1 MRFNV
6 LCKKTE
12 GALYEMKLLSF
23 KVNNQ
28 IKFGPK
34 VKKEEAVWDVA
45 EIQKQLNVLP
55 AFPNTIIEGISL
67 GFEFVEQV
75 RKLVNAAEKAENNAQ
90 FKLAF
95 SEIEWL
101 SPIPRTP
108 KNILCVGK
116 NYNEHAVEMG
126 ADKAPENIMIFTKS
140 PTSIASDEA
149 TLPIHADMTDS
160 LDYEGEL
167 ALVIGKRG
175 KNIPK
180 GMAIDYIFGYTIAN
194 DITARDLQQK
204 HKQFFLGKSLD
215 GTCPMGPYLV
225 SKDEI
230 PDPHALT
237 IVTKVN
243 GEIRQ
248 NGSTKDMMFTV
259 SDIIAIISKYVTLEP
274 GDVILTGTPAGVGKG
289 MNPPQFLK
297 AGDEVKISIEGIG
310 TLANRFA

>member
-1 MRFNV
+1 
-6 LCKKTE
+6 
-12 GALYEMKLLSF
+12 MKLLSF
-23 KVNNQ
+23 KVNEQ
-28 IKFGPK
+28 VKFGPK
-34 VKKEEAVWDVA
+34 VKKEEAVWDVVA
-45 EIQKQLNVLP
+45 IQKELNILP
-55 AFPNTIIEGISL
+55 AFPETIIEGIAL
-67 GFEFVEQV
+67 GFDFVEQV
-75 RKLVNAAEKAENNAQ
+75 RKLVDAAQKTEDGAK

-95 SEIEWL
+95 THIDWL

-116 NYNEHAVEMG
+116 NYNEHAIEMG
-126 ADKAPENIMIFTKS
+126 ADQAPEDIMIFTKS
-140 PTSIASDEA
+140 PTAIAANET
-149 TLPIHADMTDS
+149 TLPVHSDVTDT

-167 ALVIGKRG
+167 AVIIGKRG
-175 KNIPK
+175 KDIPK
-180 GMAIDYIFGYTIAN
+180 GMAIDYVFGYTIAN
-194 DITARDLQQK
+194 DLTARDLQQK
-204 HKQFFLGKSLD
+204 HKQFFLGKSLE
-215 GTCPMGPYLV
+215 GSCPMGPYLV
-225 SKDEI
+225 TKDEI

-243 GEIRQ
+243 GEVRQ

-259 SDIIAIISKYVTLEP
+259 SDIIAILSKYVTLEP

>member
-1 MRFNV
+1 
-6 LCKKTE
+6 
-12 GALYEMKLLSF
+12 MKLLSF
-23 KVNNQ
+23 KVNEQ
-28 IKFGPK
+28 VKFGPK
-34 VKKEEAVWDVA
+34 VKKEEAVWDVVA
-45 EIQKQLNVLP
+45 IQKELNILP
-55 AFPNTIIEGISL
+55 AFPETIIEGIAL
-67 GFEFVEQV
+67 GFDFVEQV
-75 RKLVNAAEKAENNAQ
+75 RKLVDAAQKTEDGAK

-95 SEIEWL
+95 THIDWL

-116 NYNEHAVEMG
+116 NYNEHAIEMG
-126 ADKAPENIMIFTKS
+126 ADQAPEDIMIFTKS
-140 PTSIASDEA
+140 PTAIAADETMLPVHSDV
-149 TLPIHADMTDS
+149 TDT

-167 ALVIGKRG
+167 AVIIGKRG
-175 KNIPK
+175 KDIPK
-180 GMAIDYIFGYTIAN
+180 GMAIDYVFGYTIAN
-194 DITARDLQQK
+194 DLTARDLQQK
-204 HKQFFLGKSLD
+204 HKQFFLGKSLE
-215 GTCPMGPYLV
+215 GSCPMGPYLV
-225 SKDEI
+225 TKDEI

-243 GEIRQ
+243 GEVRQ

-259 SDIIAIISKYVTLEP
+259 SDIIAILSKYVTLEP